1 MPVNLVADENV
12 DFRIV
17 KALISKGFKII
28 SILLDYRGF
37 SDKQV
42 LEVARQNNAVL
53 LTEDKD
59 FGEWVFAHKEKTC
72 GIVFLRY
79 KTEELEDVIRSLVKI
94 LTEYDTSLQRK
105 FVTLTAK
112 KIRMRELF

>member
-17 KALISKGFKII
+17 KALRNTGFKII
-28 SILLDYRGF
+28 SVSQDYKGLP
-37 SDKQV
+37 DKQV
-42 LEVARQNNAVL
+42 LEVAKQNNAIL

-59 FGEWVFAHKEKTC
+59 FGEWVFAHKVKTY

-79 KTEELEDVIRSLVKI
+79 KTDELEGVIRSLVKV
-94 LTEYDTSLQRK
+94 LTDYDVSLQGK
-105 FVTLTAK
+105 FVTLTIK
-112 KIRMRELF
+112 KIRMREIL